1 MGNDPL
7 SWFEKA
13 RSLYRLG
20 KSEEALDAYRS
31 ALTIQ
36 PGSVGGWAE
45 YGGLL
50 LILNRVEE
58 AGDACNRALR
68 MDPTHSLAQLN
79 SAYVLIRQ
87 GRLVD
92 AEGSCWRALVLR
104 PGAIDIC
111 LALSECLMKRGELD
125 QAQRVVEGVIERAP
139 DNLPARNLLGELFL
153 RQGNWGWIRKEME
166 RRLDTCTGITSA
178 LDRACLNLRFGDMPL
193 GWEQYESRWQVP
205 DYSAQQLHF
214 PQPRWD
220 GESFVGKT
228 LLLYWEQGFG
238 DTLMFV
244 RYAPLVKALGG
255 RVLLVAQ
262 ARVADLVAT
271 CPGIDE
277 VIAYGE
283 PIPPFDIHL
292 PLLSLPWIFRTGLN
306 SIPASIPYLKAPKQ
320 VPNQEAI
327 TRTLAVSEGKIRVG
341 LVWAGNTTHK
351 NDGKRS
357 IPPKALIPLAA
368 LPEIAWYSFQ
378 VDRQDEPPLPG
389 IVPMEPLLSSFS
401 DTAYALSGMDLVITV
416 DTAVAHLAG
425 AMGIPTFLLISSLPD
440 WRWMMGRKDSPWYP
454 TMRIYRQP
462 TPGDWDG
469 VIQEVVA
476 DLSADRDVS

>member
-1 MGNDPL
+1 MGNDQL

-13 RSLYRLG
+13 RNLYRAG
-20 KSEEALDAYRS
+20 KGES
-31 ALTIQ
+31 ALEVYRRALVIQ
-36 PGSVGGWAE
+36 PRSIGGWAE

-58 AGDACNRALR
+58 AGDACQRALQL
-68 MDPTHSLAQLN
+68 DPTHPLALLN
-79 SAYVLIRQ
+79 SAYVAMRQ
-87 GRLVD
+87 GQWGA
-92 AEGSCWRALVLR
+92 AEKICRRALVLK
-104 PGAIDIC
+104 PGAIDIS
-111 LALSECLMKRGELD
+111 LALSECLMKSGELD
-125 QAQRVVEGVIERAP
+125 RAQKVVEEVIEREP
-139 DNLPARNLLGELFL
+139 HSLPARNLLGELFL
-153 RQGNWGWIRKEME
+153 RQGNWGEIRKEME
-166 RRLDTCTGITSA
+166 RRLDTFTGITSA

-220 GESFVGKT
+220 GGSFVGKT

-244 RYAPLVKALGG
+244 RYAPQVKALGG
-255 RVLLVAQ
+255 KVLLVAQ

-271 CPGIDE
+271 CPGIDA
-277 VIAYGE
+277 VIAHGD
-283 PIPPFDIHL
+283 PIPPFDVHL
-292 PLLSLPWIFRTGLN
+292 PLLSLPWIFHTGLN
-306 SIPASIPYLKAPKQ
+306 SIPATIPYLKAPKQ
-320 VPNQEAI
+320 IPHQGAI

-357 IPPKALIPLAA
+357 IPPRVLSPLAA

-378 VDRQDEPPLPG
+378 VDRQDEPPFPG
-389 IVPMEPLLSSFS
+389 IVSLEPLLSDFS
-401 DTAYALSGMDLVITV
+401 DTAYALSSMDLVITV

-462 TPGDWDG
+462 TPGDWNG
-469 VIQEVVA
+469 VIREVLA
-476 DLSADRDVS
+476 DLTGDRGVS